1 MAKGQTSR
9 ILVWVLLGLL
19 IVGLVGFGATD
30 FGGSVRTV
38 GTVGKTEID
47 VNRYARA
54 LDQELRALGAQRGS
68 AVSMSEAR
76 ELGIDQLVLQR
87 LVTQAAIENAASE
100 LGLSVGDAIVSEE
113 ILSIP
118 AFRGIDDEFDR
129 EAYAFTLEQSG
140 LSVAEFEDRIRSETA
155 ASLVQAGVVGAVTSP
170 ETYLDTLLN
179 YLQETRDITWA
190 RLTSEGLADAL
201 PQPTESEIEAF
212 HTANKAAF
220 TLPETKAI
228 TYAWLTP
235 DMIRDTVEI
244 DQEALEARYRERIA
258 EFVRPE
264 RRLVERLVFGTE
276 DEAEAGLIAIEAGET
291 TFDALVADR
300 GLTLDD
306 VDLGDATLASL
317 GDAGGAIFALTE
329 PGVVGP
335 LPSPIG
341 PALFRMNAILSAQEV
356 SLDEAEDDLRAEL
369 AADRARRV
377 IDESIDGIDDL
388 LAGGAE
394 IEELAA
400 ETEMELGQIDWR
412 AGSSEGIAAYEAFR
426 AAAAQL
432 TEGVFPEVLT
442 LEDGGIFAMRL
453 DKVRPPVLQ
462 PLDVV
467 REDVVAGWRA
477 QEVTRLLTEEAQDLA
492 DQISE
497 GREMAAIRL
506 TIETDR
512 GLTRDGFVPGTPVDF
527 VTQAFEMEPGELR
540 VLSGDGAAY
549 ILRLDAVRAP
559 DPNDPERALLR
570 GLFAQQAAQE
580 VAGDV
585 FQAFANGLLGQT
597 GVQINQ
603 AALNAVHAQS
613 Q

>member
-9 ILVWVLLGLL
+9 IFVWVLLGLL
-19 IVGLVGFGATD
+19 VVGLVGFGATD

-38 GTVGKTEID
+38 ATVGNTEID
-47 VNRYARA
+47 VNRYARS
-54 LDQELRALGAQRGS
+54 LDQEMRALGAQRGS
-68 AVSMSEAR
+68 AVSMAEAR

-87 LVTQAAIENAASE
+87 LVTQAAIENAATE
-100 LGLSVGDAIVSEE
+100 LGLSVGDAVVSEE
-113 ILSIP
+113 ILAIP
-118 AFRGIDDEFDR
+118 AFRGIDGEFDR

-140 LSVAEFEDRIRSETA
+140 LTVAEFEDRIRAETA
-155 ASLVQAGVVGAVTSP
+155 ASLVQAGVVGAVTAP
-170 ETYLDTLLN
+170 ETYLDALLG
-179 YLQETRDITWA
+179 YLQEERDITWA
-190 RLTSEGLADAL
+190 RLTPNGLADAL
-201 PQPTESEIEAF
+201 PDPTEAELQAF
-212 HTANKAAF
+212 HAANEAAF

-228 TYAWLTP
+228 TFAWLTP

-244 DQEALEARYRERIA
+244 DADALEARYRERIA

-276 DEAEAGLIAIEAGET
+276 AEADAALAAIEAGET

-317 GDAGGAIFALTE
+317 GEAGDAIFALTE

-335 LPSPIG
+335 LPSSIG

-356 SLDEAEDDLRAEL
+356 TLDEAEDDLRAEL

-377 IDESIDGIDDL
+377 IDDNIDGIDDM

-426 AAAAQL
+426 TAAAAV
-432 TEGVFPEVLT
+432 TEDDFPEVLT
-442 LEDGGIFAMRL
+442 LEDGGIFALRL
-453 DKVRPPVLQ
+453 DEVRPPELQ
-462 PLDVV
+462 PLDAV
-467 REDVVAGWRA
+467 RDAAVEGWRA

-492 DQISE
+492 DQIAE

-506 TIETDR
+506 PLETDR
-512 GLTRDGFVPGTPVDF
+512 GLTRDGFIPDTPADF

-540 VLSGDGAAY
+540 VLSGDGTAY
-549 ILRLDAVRAP
+549 ILRLDDIRDP
-559 DPNDPERALLR
+559 NPNDPDRALLR

-597 GVQINQ
+597 GVEINQ